1 MQTFP
6 KLPWGCLIGAGGP
19 DDPASGDGNVNPN
32 CVPMRWILL
41 MLLTLASVAA
51 SAQPLMTSTR
61 FASVDFDKD
70 GINEADYEASVSVS
84 QQGNDQQFRVFTHVV
99 ARWGVFALR
108 ETLESLYFGE
118 GSEISTKA
126 PVNGS
131 PPLSTSARLVLYI
144 SDWDNVNEWQYYDVF
159 PEDNPGDRLTVYVG
173 LRFPAE
179 GGLCHGWLKFVRP
192 STELPTLFTLDSY
205 DWNPIP
211 GAPIRAGL
219 PPEIPIQSEWL
230 PDGETLRFTWPPVL
244 TSWILESTPS
254 LVPPVVWE
262 PAEYGGGYAD
272 VLTTGPGRFFRLRR
286 P

>member
-1 MQTFP
+1 
-6 KLPWGCLIGAGGP
+6 
-19 DDPASGDGNVNPN
+19 
-32 CVPMRWILL
+32 
-41 MLLTLASVAA
+41 
-51 SAQPLMTSTR
+51 MTSTR
-61 FASVDFDKD
+61 FDSVDFNKD
-70 GINEADYEASVSVS
+70 GIIEADYEAIVSVS
-84 QQGNDQQFRVFTHVV
+84 QQGDQQQFSVFTLVV
-99 ARWGVFALR
+99 ARRGVFPLR
-108 ETLESLYFGE
+108 ETLESLYFDE

-126 PVNGS
+126 PINGS
-131 PPLSTSARLVLYI
+131 PGLSTSARLVLYI

-159 PEDNPGDRLTVYVG
+159 PKDNPGDRLTVYVG
-173 LRFPAE
+173 LRFLAE
-179 GGLCHGWLKFVRP
+179 GGMCHGWLKFVRP

-230 PDGETLRFTWPPVL
+230 PDGETLRFTWPPAL

-262 PAEYGGGYAD
+262 PVESGGGYAN
-272 VLTTGPGRFFRLRR
+272 VLTTEPGRFFRLRR

>member
-1 MQTFP
+1 MKPIFFF
-6 KLPWGCLIGAGGP
+6 LI
-19 DDPASGDGNVNPN
+19 
-32 CVPMRWILL
+32 
-41 MLLTLASVAA
+41 LASTEILH
-51 SAQPLMTSTR
+51 AQPLMTSTR
-61 FASVDFDKD
+61 FDSIDFDKD
-70 GINEADYEASVSVS
+70 GINEADYEANVSVS
-84 QQGNDQQFRVFTHVV
+84 QQGDRQQFAVFSHVV

-144 SDWDNVNEWQYYDVF
+144 SNRDSLDQWQYFDASPV
-159 PEDNPGDRLTVYVG
+159 DNPGDRLTVYVG